1 MYKKNNPHVTEFHD
15 DGLKDEIL
23 LANFLNW
30 QRIFIVLNKYCIL
43 FQVCV
48 PVIAHTSLEN
58 GHSVFVSLEYIR
70 KKNCPGIATII
81 R

>member
-1 MYKKNNPHVTEFHD
+1 MYKKKHVTEVHD

-43 FQVCV
+43 FQVYV

-70 KKNCPGIATII
+70 KKIPGIETII
-81 R
+81 M